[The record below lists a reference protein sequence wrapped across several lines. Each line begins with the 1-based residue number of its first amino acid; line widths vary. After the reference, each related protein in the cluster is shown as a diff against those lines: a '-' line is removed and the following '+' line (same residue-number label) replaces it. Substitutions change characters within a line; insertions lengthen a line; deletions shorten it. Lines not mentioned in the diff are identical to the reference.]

1 MKIFVTG
8 ATGFIGRRLV
18 KRFVDSELEVI
29 ALVRNTSHRLPPGIG
44 IIKGD
49 ILHPESF
56 INHGRGCNILVHLA
70 ALISFD
76 PHQIDNLM
84 KVNAQGT
91 ANVLDAARK
100 WGVERSVVVSSACTF
115 GISDAIQRVLDEK
128 SASPPEIVAK
138 NPYMASKLAAENVAA
153 ERAHDQCVVVVNP
166 TTVYGPGDWGLN
178 SGTLVKKIAASTAVP
193 VPPGGSNVVDVD
205 DVVEGILAAISHGKS
220 GEKYILGGENL
231 TFSNIFTVISQVVGR
246 RLYLLPLPRWTRKP
260 MAWASSIMGSFVDRR
275 FMTPQIIADMF
286 KYKYYSNEKAG
297 SELFWKPRT
306 DFSSSM
312 EKAWEFY
319 TANGLI

>member
-1 MKIFVTG
+1 VKIFVTG
-8 ATGFIGRRLV
+8 ATGFIGCRLV
-18 KRFVDSELEVI
+18 KKLVDSGFEVI
-29 ALVRNTSHRLPPGIG
+29 ALARNASRRLPPGPG
-44 IIKGD
+44 IVNGD
-49 ILHPESF
+49 ILNPESF
-56 INHGRGCNILVHLA
+56 VNHGRGCNILIHLA
-70 ALISFD
+70 AMISFD
-76 PHQIDNLM
+76 PRRIDDLM

-115 GISDAIQRVLDEK
+115 GISDAIQRVLDEE
-128 SASPPEIVAK
+128 SVASPAVAAK
-138 NPYMASKLAAENVAA
+138 NPYLASKLAAESAAA
-153 ERAHDQCVVVVNP
+153 ERAHNQCVVVVNP

-178 SGTLVKKIAASTAVP
+178 SGTLVKKITASAAVP

-231 TFSNIFTVISQVVGR
+231 TFSKIFSVISQVVGR
-246 RLYLLPLPRWTRKP
+246 QLYLLPLPRWTRKP
-260 MAWASSIMGSFVDRR
+260 MAWTASVMGNFVDRR

-286 KYKYYSNEKAG
+286 KYKYYSNEKAA
-297 SELFWKPRT
+297 SELLWKPRN